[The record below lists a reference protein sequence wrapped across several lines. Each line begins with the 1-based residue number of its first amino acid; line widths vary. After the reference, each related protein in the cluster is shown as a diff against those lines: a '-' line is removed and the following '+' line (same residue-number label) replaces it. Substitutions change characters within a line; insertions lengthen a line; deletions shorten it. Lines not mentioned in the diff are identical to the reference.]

1 LRWGLWPVAMLALA
15 GLGGAPDAG
24 VGLEAR
30 PLRFLSHVE
39 PDKIRLGQ
47 PFVYEVVITHPLDQR
62 YELRPIRDPGPFEPL
77 QQLRERIDGPRD
89 ATTRFKLELSL
100 FELGKRRLPDLTFDV
115 IAPTGVAEFVAKG
128 IEVEGL
134 SSLPNDAEKREPTL
148 FDIKALEEIP
158 VRTYRVLWFA
168 AGLAAA
174 GLAAYLAYRWSKRPR
189 RWVEEPRA
197 LQPLDVRTIAALDAL
212 RAEDLPGKG
221 NFREFYFRWS
231 EILRAYLGQRYGF
244 EALECTSSEL
254 FQSLRQLRTPE
265 LPIAD
270 LSRFVE
276 ESDLVKFAKAS
287 AEPIQCKQA
296 LEFGYRMVQAT
307 FSQPAPPVSSHAQRL
322 HVS

>member
-1 LRWGLWPVAMLALA
+1 MRPRLWPAAMLALA
-15 GLGGAPDAG
+15 GLGAAPDAG
-24 VGLEAR
+24 VALEAR
-30 PLRFLSHVE
+30 PLRFLSHVA
-39 PDKIRLGQ
+39 PDKVRLGE
-47 PFVYEVVITHPLDQR
+47 PFVYELVITHPPDQR

-77 QQLRERIDGPRD
+77 HQLRERIDGPRD
-89 ATTRFKLELSL
+89 ATTKFKLELSL

-115 IAPTGVAEFVAKG
+115 ISPAGVAEFVAKG

-134 SSLPNDAEKREPTL
+134 SSLPKDAATREPTL

-158 VRTYRVLWFA
+158 VRTYRVLWIVVGLVA
-168 AGLAAA
+168 AT
-174 GLAAYLAYRWSKRPR
+174 LAAYLAYRWSKRPR
-189 RWVEEPRA
+189 RQVEEPRA
-197 LQPLDVRTIAALDAL
+197 SQPLDVRTVAALDAL
-212 RAEDLPGKG
+212 RAEDLPGQG
-221 NFREFYFRWS
+221 RFREFYFRWS

-254 FQSLRQLRTPE
+254 LQSLRQLRTPE
-265 LPIAD
+265 LPIAE
-270 LSRFVE
+270 LSRLVH

-307 FSQPAPPVSSHAQRL
+307 SSPATSVSTNAQHV